1 MEHLDNLLRHVVAHV
16 GEVALASL
24 HSKLH
29 KMAKED
35 YTGDDAG
42 IDLASFKDICHNNP
56 TIIFGTFAMQTE
68 LVEKIGG
75 RRFWGE
81 LKRQR
86 ELLKDADRHKFRSR
100 GMRGLKEL
108 EEELSNTQTAKQ
120 REREHLDS
128 KHDMHS
134 IRERMCGQIAERRYE
149 LGHPDPAEVEE
160 EEEEEEPPALPALP
174 ETPRPPADPTKHAG
188 VLQVGDIVAL
198 KRNVTRASVSAWAG
212 VSPLDVGEILSIEPK
227 TGQDGR
233 DPKPDSEWHAVGA
246 RVCARVRA
254 SIVAAK

>member
-1 MEHLDNLLRHVVAHV
+1 
-16 GEVALASL
+16 
-24 HSKLH
+24 
-29 KMAKED
+29 MAKED

-100 GMRGLKEL
+100 GMRGLNDL

-120 REREHLDS
+120 REREEETQLPCAVNDVLP
-128 KHDMHS
+128 KKPT
-134 IRERMCGQIAERRYE
+134 RPEGQKTDFRAHTFPKRATSYITKSSSVVE
-149 LGHPDPAEVEE
+149 LARSWEE
-160 EEEEEEPPALPALP
+160 GKNADVQTAV
-174 ETPRPPADPTKHAG
+174 TP
-188 VLQVGDIVAL
+188 
-198 KRNVTRASVSAWAG
+198 
-212 VSPLDVGEILSIEPK
+212 
-227 TGQDGR
+227 
-233 DPKPDSEWHAVGA
+233 
-246 RVCARVRA
+246 
-254 SIVAAK
+254 